1 MRRRSTAFFLGDVSF
16 LADPKFRALERRLP
30 DPDDFNSAVGAFFVA
45 LAAARR
51 NGHPDLD
58 VRAETSSRFVEDL
71 RAVGLLNGAGFHGS
85 SFDAWAPMTRQ
96 QAFAGQVRAES
107 ATRDATGR
115 FVPASSSVDQ
125 RTPAAQRAGTAGPS
139 LENAGPAYPLPSIP
153 STEEGVQGEKPD
165 ALDAYYRLTTRY
177 PKGAALS
184 WLRQLV
190 DRHGD
195 ERVSTALSFAWIDS
209 TELSTLLSRTEA
221 LMASADETEAK
232 VRRNEASARQLA
244 QLRESEMAM
253 TEEQRAAN
261 LARLHDDMAARGLV

>member
-1 MRRRSTAFFLGDVSF
+1 MGPRTGRRRAGQRLLPAVSRVATDARHPARSDRARLLERGTSAEGCGMRRRSTAFFLGDVSC

-45 LAAARR
+45 LARARR

-115 FVPASSSVDQ
+115 FVPASSSVIQ
-125 RTPAAQRAGTAGPS
+125 RTPADQRAGTAGPS

-165 ALDAYYRLTTRY
+165 ALDAYYRLT
-177 PKGAALS
+177 
-184 WLRQLV
+184 
-190 DRHGD
+190 
-195 ERVSTALSFAWIDS
+195 
-209 TELSTLLSRTEA
+209 
-221 LMASADETEAK
+221 
-232 VRRNEASARQLA
+232 N
-244 QLRESEMAM
+244 
-253 TEEQRAAN
+253 
-261 LARLHDDMAARGLV
+261 

>member
-16 LADPKFRALERRLP
+16 LADPKFRALQRRLP
-30 DPDDFNSAVGAFFVA
+30 DPDDFNSAVGAFFIA

-51 NGHPDLD
+51 NGHPDID
-58 VRAETSSRFVEDL
+58 VVAETSSCFVDDL
-71 RAVGLLNGAGFHGS
+71 RVVGLLNGAGFLGS
-85 SFDAWAPMTRQ
+85 SFNAWAPTTTQ
-96 QAFAGQVRAES
+96 QAFAGQARAEN
-107 ATRDATGR
+107 ADRDHAGR
-115 FVPASSSVDQ
+115 FIPAPSSASSDAQ
-125 RTPAAQRAGTAGPS
+125 RPPAYQRAGK
-139 LENAGPAYPLPSIP
+139 AGPANPLPSIP
-153 STEEGVQGEKPD
+153 STEEGVQGGKPD

-221 LMASADETEAK
+221 LMASADETEAR

-244 QLRESEMAM
+244 KLRESETAM

>member
-58 VRAETSSRFVEDL
+58 VTAETSLD
-71 RAVGLLNGAGFHGS
+71 
-85 SFDAWAPMTRQ
+85 
-96 QAFAGQVRAES
+96 
-107 ATRDATGR
+107 
-115 FVPASSSVDQ
+115 
-125 RTPAAQRAGTAGPS
+125 
-139 LENAGPAYPLPSIP
+139 NAGPAYPLPSIP
-153 STEEGVQGEKPD
+153 STEEGVQGGKPD

-195 ERVSTALSFAWIDS
+195 ERGSTALSFAWIDS

-232 VRRNEASARQLA
+232 VRRNEASVRQLA
-244 QLRESEMAM
+244 KLREPESAL

-261 LARLHDDMAARGLV
+261 LARLHDEMAARGLV